1 MHSPMLH
8 FIASRRLAQ
17 LRFTVIDATNVQREA
32 RKPLVELAK
41 QHALFP
47 VAIVLDP
54 PEALCQERNRLRPD
68 RQFRAHVVRRQR
80 NDLRRS
86 LKGLQREGFRSVWVL
101 RTPEDVTAVEAS
113 RAPLW
118 TDRRIEHGPFDIV
131 GDIHGCHA
139 ELTELLRDLG
149 YTVAA
154 GCASDPS
161 LCGSSGLGSRH
172 STGSCAASRSTGS
185 TNVSSGCSR
194 WRASRSTRGCEPHLF
209 GPRRKGTASG
219 CRCFH
224 APGANTLARLG
235 SRLMPRSA
243 AKNALNARARAKDA
257 SRNRDERARAC
268 GRKSASRLRRENE
281 AFGGLAPS
289 ANVRLL
295 ASRSLG

>member
-1 MHSPMLH
+1 VRVISSDFCRGLVSDDENDQASTADAFAGAPLH
-8 FIASRRLAQ
+8 REPAIGITAVHGDRRNERPARGPQAARRARQTARPVPGCDRSRP
-17 LRFTVIDATNVQREA
+17 A
-32 RKPLVELAK
+32 RS
-41 QHALFP
+41 
-47 VAIVLDP
+47 I
-54 PEALCQERNRLRPD
+54 CQERNRLRPD
-68 RQFRAHVVRRQR
+68 RQVGAHVVRRQR
-80 NDLRRS
+80 NDRRRS

-101 RTPEDVTAVEAS
+101 RAPEDVTPVEVS

-224 APGANTLARLG
+224 ALART
-235 SRLMPRSA
+235 P
-243 AKNALNARARAKDA
+243 
-257 SRNRDERARAC
+257 
-268 GRKSASRLRRENE
+268 
-281 AFGGLAPS
+281 
-289 ANVRLL
+289 
-295 ASRSLG
+295 SLG